1 MLSFSKLTGPDVC
14 SENHGHLSYPPN
26 GDFGDFCSEPGM
38 FIAANATPLPF
49 IAAFITNDHFSI

>member
-26 GDFGDFCSEPGM
+26 GDFGDFHL
-38 FIAANATPLPF
+38 N
-49 IAAFITNDHFSI
+49 AFITNDNFSI